1 MHSPTASGYQ
11 TFPLVFG
18 GKNAAASMTRE
29 VFQFISALIIPY
41 NPLLQALMSRNS
53 GAVHLSKWSRVVC
66 ASVSCTR

>member
-1 MHSPTASGYQ
+1 MDSPTASGYQ
-11 TFPLVFG
+11 TFPVVFG
-18 GKNAAASMTRE
+18 GKNAVASMTRE
-29 VFQFISALIIPY
+29 VFLSSSALITSY